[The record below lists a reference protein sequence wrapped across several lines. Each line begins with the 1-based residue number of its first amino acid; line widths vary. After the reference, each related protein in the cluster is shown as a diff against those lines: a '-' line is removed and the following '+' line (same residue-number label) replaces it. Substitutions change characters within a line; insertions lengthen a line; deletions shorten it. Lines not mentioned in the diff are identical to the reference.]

1 MTNHKKEAQLLWAKH
16 KYFVLSRSQKHYR
29 TIRQYLKNDSID
41 INAVKQMIV
50 ETYTLPENRGEM
62 INCAMHIW
70 GYFKNKATSQ
80 EKMTYMQLLDNYR
93 NGHSTQYDLLSF
105 FKQLLYKYPNQYLNH
120 SSIFTNE
127 KVSFFNLLN

>member
-16 KYFVLSRSQKHYR
+16 KYFVLSRSQKQYR

-62 INCAMHIW
+62 INCAMHLW
-70 GYFKNKATSQ
+70 GYFKRVATIEEKEKYLTLLSCYQQ
-80 EKMTYMQLLDNYR
+80 EKSTQDDMLIFFRELLDR
-93 NGHSTQYDLLSF
+93 
-105 FKQLLYKYPNQYLNH
+105 YPNRYLEN
-120 SSIFTNE
+120 SSI
-127 KVSFFNLLN
+127 LNNDRLINK